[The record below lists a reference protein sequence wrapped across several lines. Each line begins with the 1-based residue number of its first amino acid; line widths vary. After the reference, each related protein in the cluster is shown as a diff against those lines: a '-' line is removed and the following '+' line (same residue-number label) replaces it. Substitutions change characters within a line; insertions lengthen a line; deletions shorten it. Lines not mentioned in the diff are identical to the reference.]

1 MNAIDLHVHST
12 YSDGTLTPAELL
24 KLAEERGLSAFAL
37 TDHDATKGLDEILA
51 LSADS
56 PVEVV
61 PGIEITSAIP
71 GKDIHILGYYINY
84 HRPELQEFLKDLIWK
99 REDRNRK
106 MCERLHDAGLSITY
120 DALLA
125 SVTPN
130 TILTRMHFARFL
142 YNAGEVSSLNEAF
155 SRYLGDRCP
164 TYVHREK
171 VLPEDAVRIIRKV
184 GGVPVLAHPI
194 LYGFSDDKLDR
205 LVASLKDAGL
215 AGIEAVYSTYQGA
228 DERQIRALAKKYDLL
243 LTGGSDFHGSN
254 KPHIQLGT
262 GMGKLFIPEEFLDGI
277 KAEYLKNYKESE
289 AFSSEV
295 SSTGKE
301 KAESEPSVT
310 SGTNVKS
317 GKRGLLC
324 FDMDGSLLDDTKQI
338 MPATRKALEQ
348 AIKNGYAFS
357 ISTGRPLASIKKI
370 IDMLDLRKY
379 NPCISAF
386 NGGCLYDPEKEEI
399 LYKDVLPKDVSEKI
413 REMIRKEGLH
423 FHTYTSTEVISERD
437 TEELHYYSEY
447 VKMPCRV
454 CDDVLKEEPCPFK
467 FIIMHMTDKEKLERL
482 QQTILA
488 CFSDSVQ
495 CIFSNNIFLEVI
507 PKTSGKGVALYKMCE
522 LYGIA
527 FEKSYAFADQDND
540 ISMLLA
546 AAHGVALVNGSH
558 NAKEAADYITFKDN
572 NHDGLVPFLNALL

>member
-71 GKDIHILGYYINY
+71 GKDIHILGYYINF

-120 DALLA
+120 DDLVA

-277 KAEYLKNYKESE
+277 KTEYLKNYSDSE
-289 AFSSEV
+289 AV
-295 SSTGKE
+295 SPEKNSNINEKTNEEST
-301 KAESEPSVT
+301 
-310 SGTNVKS
+310 
-317 GKRGLLC
+317 KRGLLC

-338 MPATRKALEQ
+338 MPATRNALEH
-348 AIKNGYAFS
+348 AIENGYTFS
-357 ISTGRPLASIKKI
+357 ISTGRPLASIKKLV
-370 IDMLDLRKY
+370 DTLDLRKY

-386 NGGCLYDPEKEEI
+386 NGGCLYDFEKEEI
-399 LYKDVLPKDVSEKI
+399 IYKDVLSKDVSEEI
-413 REMIRKEGLH
+413 RELIRKEGLH

-454 CDDVLKEEPCPFK
+454 CDDVLTEEPCPFK
-467 FIIMHMTDKEKLERL
+467 FIIMHLTDKEKLERM

-488 CFSDSVQ
+488 RFSDSVQ

-507 PKTSGKGVALYKMCE
+507 PKTSGKGVALHKMCE
-522 LYGIA
+522 LYGIPL
-527 FEKSYAFADQDND
+527 EKSYAFADQDND
-540 ISMLLA
+540 ISMLSSA
-546 AAHGVALVNGSH
+546 AYGVALVNGSH

>member
-71 GKDIHILGYYINY
+71 GKDIHILGYYINF

-120 DALLA
+120 DDLVA

-277 KAEYLKNYKESE
+277 KTEYLKNYSDSE
-289 AFSSEV
+289 AV
-295 SSTGKE
+295 SPEKNSNINEKTNEEST
-301 KAESEPSVT
+301 
-310 SGTNVKS
+310 
-317 GKRGLLC
+317 KRGLLC

-338 MPATRKALEQ
+338 MPATRKALEH
-348 AIKNGYAFS
+348 AIENGYTFS
-357 ISTGRPLASIKKI
+357 ISTGRPLASIKKLV
-370 IDMLDLRKY
+370 DTLDLRKY

-386 NGGCLYDPEKEEI
+386 NGGCLYDFEKEEI
-399 LYKDVLPKDVSEKI
+399 IYKDVLSKDVSEEI
-413 REMIRKEGLH
+413 RELIRKEGLH

-454 CDDVLKEEPCPFK
+454 CDDVLTEEPCPFK
-467 FIIMHMTDKEKLERL
+467 FIIMHLTDKEKLERM

-488 CFSDSVQ
+488 RFSDSVQ

-507 PKTSGKGVALYKMCE
+507 PKTSGKGVALHKMCE
-522 LYGIA
+522 LYGIPL
-527 FEKSYAFADQDND
+527 EKSYAFADQDND
-540 ISMLLA
+540 ISMLSS

>member
-71 GKDIHILGYYINY
+71 GKDIHILGYYINN
-84 HRPELQEFLKDLIWK
+84 HRPELQDFLKDLIWK

-142 YNAGEVSSLNEAF
+142 YNAGDVSSLNEAF

-194 LYGFSDDKLDR
+194 LYGFSDDKLDK
-205 LVASLKDAGL
+205 LVASLKQAGL

-228 DERQIRALAKKYDLL
+228 DERQIRALAKKYNLL

-277 KAEYLKNYKESE
+277 KGEYLKNYRDSE
-289 AFSSEV
+289 TVFLKSASDIN
-295 SSTGKE
+295 E
-301 KAESEPSVT
+301 KTDGE
-310 SGTNVKS
+310 S

-338 MPATRKALEQ
+338 MPATRKALEN
-348 AIKNGYAFS
+348 AIENGYTFS
-357 ISTGRPLASIKKI
+357 ISTGRPLASIKKLV
-370 IDMLDLRKY
+370 DTLDLRKY

-386 NGGCLYDPEKEEI
+386 NGGCLYDLDKEEI
-399 LYKDVLPKDVSEKI
+399 IYKDVLSKDVSEGI
-413 REMIRKEGLH
+413 RELIRKEGLH

-454 CDDVLKEEPCPFK
+454 CDDVLAVEPCPFK

-488 CFSDSVQ
+488 RFSDSVQ

-507 PKTSGKGVALYKMCE
+507 PKTSGKGVALHKMCE
-522 LYGIA
+522 LYGIP

-540 ISMLLA
+540 ISMLSA
-546 AAHGVALVNGSH
+546 AAHGVALVNGSYG
-558 NAKEAADYITFKDN
+558 AKKAADYITFKDN
-572 NHDGLVPFLNALL
+572 NHDGLVPFLEALL